1 MADQGQPSSEIA
13 RRIGTTSS
21 QVSVWRRRF
30 VEKGYQGLV
39 NPRLDAKLA
48 RNRQKQLSK
57 WDHPMAL
64 RIKGRQRG
72 AVAKIKLSPDQREVL
87 LDWAKAPL
95 IENRL
100 AQRARAVL
108 QADDGFAAQAI
119 GNRIMMSP
127 VQVMQWCQRY
137 LEEGQ
142 EGLKD
147 RPRSGR
153 PALDLGDNVER
164 IRRLVEEG
172 PPPGHSRWTGNLLA
186 EKLSLPDHMVR
197 KALKAGNIEW
207 RQMPEASKSPKTS
220 D

>member
-1 MADQGQPSSEIA
+1 M
-13 RRIGTTSS
+13 
-21 QVSVWRRRF
+21 
-30 VEKGYQGLV
+30 
-39 NPRLDAKLA
+39 
-48 RNRQKQLSK
+48 
-57 WDHPMAL
+57 
-64 RIKGRQRG
+64 
-72 AVAKIKLSPDQREVL
+72 AKIKLSPDQREEL

-108 QADDGFAAQAI
+108 QADDGFAGPAI
-119 GNRIMMSP
+119 GDRIMMSP
-127 VQVMQWCQRY
+127 VQVMQWCLRY
-137 LEEGQ
+137 WDEGL

-164 IRRLVEEG
+164 IRRLVEDG

-186 EKLSLPDHMVR
+186 EKLNLPDHLVR
-197 KALKAGNIEW
+197 KALKKGNIEW
-207 RQMPEASKSPKTS
+207 KQRTSSSKIQTGI